1 LNVKNY
7 EQKDKKTAEL
17 TVEVTAEEFDKALE
31 QAFKKNKNQIS
42 VPGFRKGKAPRKIIE
57 KMYGASV
64 FYNDALDIILP
75 TVCSHGVSEKELR
88 TVGYP
93 KIQNVDFGDD
103 KSAVVTYTVE
113 LYPEVKLGQ
122 YKGISAV
129 KPAVSVDDN
138 AVASEIAGIQLRNAR
153 IQTAERPAINGD
165 TAVIDFEGFVDGVP
179 FEGGKGEDYELV
191 LGSNTFIPG
200 FEEKLQGMKTGE
212 ERDLDLVFPKEYKED
227 LAGKPVIFKVK
238 LKEVKE
244 KILPELD
251 DEFAKDVSEFDTL
264 EEYKNSIREKLLAGK
279 KEESDKAFEDAV
291 LTKVVEGMECEVPDA
306 MIEDY
311 LDGYIENFSRQLASY
326 GMELGQYLSMLGT
339 NIEAFRDNI
348 RPNSEKQIKATL
360 ALEKIAELEKLQP
373 AEEEIEANYKEM
385 SEKYGVEIDVAKQ
398 SVPKDSIVRELNL
411 RAASKL
417 LVENAIAEEPSEETA
432 EAAAETAPEEA
443 PAKEKKT
450 SAKKA
455 KADDTAATK
464 TEEAETAEKK
474 PAAKKTTAKKA
485 KESEKTE
492 G

>member
-1 LNVKNY
+1 LNVKNF

-75 TVCSHGVSEKELR
+75 TVCSHGVTEKELR

-113 LYPEVKLGQ
+113 LYPEVTLGQ
-122 YKGISAV
+122 YKGIAAV
-129 KPAVSVDDN
+129 KPAAVVDEN
-138 AVASEIAGIQLRNAR
+138 NVASEIAGIQLRNAR
-153 IQTAERPAINGD
+153 IQTADRPAINGD
-165 TAVIDFEGFVDGVP
+165 TAVIDFEGFVDGVA

-200 FEEKLQGMKTGE
+200 FEEKIQGMTAGE
-212 ERDLDLVFPKEYKED
+212 ERDLDLVFPEEYQEG

-279 KEESDKAFEDAV
+279 QEESDKAFEDAV
-291 LTKVVEGMECEVPDA
+291 LAKVVEGMECEVPNA

-311 LDGYIENFSRQLASY
+311 LDGYLENFNRQLASY

-339 NIEAFRDNI
+339 NFEAFRENI

-360 ALEKIAELEKLQP
+360 ALEKIAELENLQP
-373 AEEEIEANYKEM
+373 TEEEIEANYKEM
-385 SEKYGVEIDVAKQ
+385 AEKYGVEPDVAKQ
-398 SVPKDSIVRELNL
+398 SVPTDSVVRELKL

-417 LVENAIAEEPSEETA
+417 LVENAIAEEPAE
-432 EAAAETAPEEA
+432 EAADTSADKGEGEA
-443 PAKEKKT
+443 PVKEKKT
-450 SAKKA
+450 PAKKA
-455 KADDTAATK
+455 KAEDAGDKSEDAD
-464 TEEAETAEKK
+464 TAEKK
-474 PAAKKTTAKKA
+474 PAAKKTTKKTA